1 MREQRVQ
8 GRVFRNQ
15 DEIVLSAQH
24 LVLHWTP
31 PASWLLSLITINQSR
46 SILILLAH
54 KAKIT
59 HEQTIPSPS
68 CLPQKKKK

>member
-15 DEIVLSAQH
+15 DEIVLSAKH

-31 PASWLLSLITINQSR
+31 PAPWLLSLIIINQNR
-46 SILILLAH
+46 SILILLAD
-54 KAKIT
+54 KAQIT
-59 HEQTIPSPS
+59 H
-68 CLPQKKKK
+68 

>member
-8 GRVFRNQ
+8 GRAFRNR
-15 DEIVLSAQH
+15 DETVLSAQH

-31 PASWLLSLITINQSR
+31 PAPWLLSLITINQSR

-54 KAKIT
+54 EAEIT
-59 HEQTIPSPS
+59 H
-68 CLPQKKKK
+68 